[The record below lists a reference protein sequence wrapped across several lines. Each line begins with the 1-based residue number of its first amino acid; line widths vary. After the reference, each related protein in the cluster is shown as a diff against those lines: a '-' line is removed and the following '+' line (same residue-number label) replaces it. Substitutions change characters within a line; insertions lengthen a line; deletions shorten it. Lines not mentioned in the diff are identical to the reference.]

1 VDQPPSFGLPPTSP
15 PSGPRGYVAA
25 APRTNRTRLLV
36 VAAVAAVALLV
47 AGTVYLLTSG
57 TSAAEQGS
65 ASVPAELKIGDS
77 VELTNSYGDRV
88 EITITAAEARTT
100 CGPSARKPE
109 TGGYLVADVTV
120 EVKSGRATV
129 RSTDFDFGAG
139 GWPHRDL
146 GPEFTGCGGTAL
158 GTLDNA
164 RDGTKHQGVLVFDVS
179 PAEGRIAYHVSSGTT
194 PLGAQWKVG

>member
-1 VDQPPSFGLPPTSP
+1 VNHPPSFGSP
-15 PSGPRGYVAA
+15 PASPPPEPRGHVVAA
-25 APRTNRTRLLV
+25 QTNRTRLWIL
-36 VAAVAAVALLV
+36 AAVAVVAVLV
-47 AGTVYLLTSG
+47 AGTVYLLTGGS
-57 TSAAEQGS
+57 SAAEQGS

-77 VELTNSYGDRV
+77 VQLTNSYGDRV
-88 EITITAAEARTT
+88 EITVESAKVRTT
-100 CGPSARKPE
+100 CGASARKPE
-109 TGGYLVADVTV
+109 TGGYLVAEVTV
-120 EVKSGRATV
+120 EVTSGRATV

-158 GTLDNA
+158 GTMENA
-164 RDGTKHQGVLVFDVS
+164 GDGTKRRGVLVFDVS